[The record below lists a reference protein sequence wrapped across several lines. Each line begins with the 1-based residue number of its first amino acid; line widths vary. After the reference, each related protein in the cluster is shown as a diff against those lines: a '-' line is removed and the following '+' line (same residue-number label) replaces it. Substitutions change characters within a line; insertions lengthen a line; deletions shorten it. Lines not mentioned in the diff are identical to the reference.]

1 MFIVINGIVKNGDVL
16 LFEKIQ
22 KDYIDLEVIIFESFD
37 FDVFGNIQI
46 LEDLIELVNSGC
58 NIYFI
63 VIGLFLC

>member
-46 LEDLIELVNSGC
+46 LEDLIELVNCGC

-63 VIGLFLC
+63 VIGLFL

>member
-16 LFEKIQ
+16 LFEKVQ

-46 LEDLIELVNSGC
+46 LEDLIEFVNCGC

-63 VIGLFLC
+63 VIGLFL

>member
-63 VIGLFLC
+63 VIGLFL

>member
-16 LFEKIQ
+16 LFEKVQ

-46 LEDLIELVNSGC
+46 LEDLIELVNWGC

-63 VIGLFLC
+63 VIGLFL

>member
-46 LEDLIELVNSGC
+46 LEDLIEFVNCGC

-63 VIGLFLC
+63 VIGLFL

>member
-16 LFEKIQ
+16 LFEKVQ

-63 VIGLFLC
+63 VIGLFL